1 MEGERWKVV
10 GKIKLTAA
18 VFTQHLEQKCKHS
31 TSNDREAEKKMFGAV
46 FLAAILPH
54 RDATTKRET
63 DPPNVYP
70 QCRISTIRVESTL
83 IVFHCCSA
91 NRPNPGKC
99 SAKSLVHLPSGCTQG
114 QETQYFQTRCTTAGQ
129 LQRDS
134 RGVCGSLVSVPCHS
148 EGYTCHRDRR
158 CVYGGRFSSSK
169 AVCCPVVRPSPL
181 DHKHVPLGS
190 KHRLTKKTC
199 TSRI

>member
-1 MEGERWKVV
+1 MTETGGEKDV
-10 GKIKLTAA
+10 
-18 VFTQHLEQKCKHS
+18 
-31 TSNDREAEKKMFGAV
+31 FGAAE
-46 FLAAILPH
+46 FLFNV
-54 RDATTKRET
+54 TTKRKKQT
-63 DPPNVYP
+63 PPPKKNVFWQYK
-70 QCRISTIRVESTL
+70 ISTIRVDSTP
-83 IVFHCCSA
+83 IVFHSCSA

-148 EGYTCHRDRR
+148 EGYTCHGDRSS
-158 CVYGGRFSSSK
+158 VYGVGFTASK

-181 DHKHVPLGS
+181 DHKNIYWKTHIGS
-190 KHRLTKKTC
+190 QTNRKYWDMSICPDCLSIFLSLCSMK
-199 TSRI
+199 

>member
-1 MEGERWKVV
+1 MTETGGEKDV
-10 GKIKLTAA
+10 
-18 VFTQHLEQKCKHS
+18 
-31 TSNDREAEKKMFGAV
+31 FGAAE
-46 FLAAILPH
+46 FLFNV
-54 RDATTKRET
+54 TTKRKKQT
-63 DPPNVYP
+63 PPTLQPPKKNVFWQYK
-70 QCRISTIRVESTL
+70 ISTIRVDSTP

-148 EGYTCHRDRR
+148 EGYTCHGDRSS
-158 CVYGGRFSSSK
+158 VYGVGFTASK

-181 DHKHVPLGS
+181 DHKNIYWKTHIGS
-190 KHRLTKKTC
+190 QTNRKYWDMSICPDWLSIFLSLCSMK
-199 TSRI
+199 